1 MIHDDPVTSRSTA
14 SDVPPPRLPA
24 ATTLSNYISTIPRY
38 HSDRDGILALLQ
50 AADHIEKTA
59 QRPFPLPA
67 ALSTPSPSVS
77 HSSRT
82 TLGNNNPIASET
94 ASEEAA
100 YTLNGKWPYRLP
112 PRQSIPST
120 FGHGVVDISRDTYT
134 PNDCYHSPSKSN
146 ETMYSGAVRNVTLSP
161 QNPPRTLT
169 PYVSD
174 ECIFPTPPRKLTPY
188 VPAEVNSPMALHT
201 RGRKG
206 FGEDKD
212 TKFPVLRRSLTP
224 YIYERPKFPVPP
236 RTGTPDVPEEEKESN
251 DLVLSQTKNLTSSEH
266 VSSLLQDAQPRSP
279 LFVHAGSDVDLKT
292 QSSLGLSSQ
301 KPPEILAQAA
311 IEAGV
316 ERDLFQTEYG
326 KASLQKAN
334 IENDSDATI
343 SMNEEECAIIQ
354 QKNKRISLV
363 DYDETEDELELEEV
377 QEDTDW

>member
-1 MIHDDPVTSRSTA
+1 MIHDDPVTSHSTA
-14 SDVPPPRLPA
+14 SEVNPPRMLA
-24 ATTLSNYISTIPRY
+24 ATTSSPYISTITRY
-38 HSDRDGILALLQ
+38 HSDQDGILALLQ
-50 AADHIEKTA
+50 AANLIEKMA
-59 QRPFPLPA
+59 QRSLAVPT

-82 TLGNNNPIASET
+82 TLGHNTTI
-94 ASEEAA
+94 
-100 YTLNGKWPYRLP
+100 G
-112 PRQSIPST
+112 
-120 FGHGVVDISRDTYT
+120 ISRDTYT
-134 PNDCYHSPSKSN
+134 PDDCYNSLSKRNDTICSR
-146 ETMYSGAVRNVTLSP
+146 AVRYDTISP

-174 ECIFPTPPRKLTPY
+174 ECIFPTPPRKLTHY
-188 VPAEVNSPMALHT
+188 VPAGVDSPMALHT

-212 TKFPVLRRSLTP
+212 TKFPVPRRSLTP

-236 RTGTPDVPEEEKESN
+236 RIGTPDVPEEEKESN
-251 DLVLSQTKNLTSSEH
+251 HPVSSRAPNLTLSEH
-266 VSSLLQDAQPRSP
+266 VSSLPQDAQPRSP
-279 LFVHAGSDVDLKT
+279 LLVHASSDADLKT

-301 KPPEILAQAA
+301 KSRQILAQAA

-334 IENDSDATI
+334 NENDSDATI
-343 SMNEEECAIIQ
+343 SINEEECKVIQ
-354 QKNKRISLV
+354 LRNKRIPLV
-363 DYDETEDELELEEV
+363 DYDDTEDELELELQEA

>member
-1 MIHDDPVTSRSTA
+1 ML
-14 SDVPPPRLPA
+14 PPRLPA
-24 ATTLSNYISTIPRY
+24 ATTPSTYISTIPRY
-38 HSDRDGILALLQ
+38 HSDHDGILALLQ
-50 AADHIEKTA
+50 AADHIEKMA

-82 TLGNNNPIASET
+82 TLGNSNPID
-94 ASEEAA
+94 
-100 YTLNGKWPYRLP
+100 RLP
-112 PRQSIPST
+112 PGESIPST

-134 PNDCYHSPSKSN
+134 PNDFYHSPSKSN
-146 ETMYSGAVRNVTLSP
+146 ETMYSGAVRNDTLSP

-188 VPAEVNSPMALHT
+188 VPAEVSSPMALHT

-212 TKFPVLRRSLTP
+212 TKFPVPRCSLTP

-236 RTGTPDVPEEEKESN
+236 RTGTPDVPEEKESN
-251 DLVLSQTKNLTSSEH
+251 YLVLSQTKNLTSPEH
-266 VSSLLQDAQPRSP
+266 VSSLPQDAQPRSP
-279 LFVHAGSDVDLKT
+279 LFVHASSDVDLKT

-301 KPPEILAQAA
+301 EPRENLAQAA

-343 SMNEEECAIIQ
+343 SMNEEECTAIQ
-354 QKNKRISLV
+354 QRNKRISLV